1 MCFLYDPRNKS
12 KSKCN
17 QCDHAFA
24 PALPLKKH
32 EKIERKGQKVL
43 DGWTFSKIKCKQAM
57 NELLQKEE
65 IKIILHSFL
74 SIAHTLKIPVA
85 HFRVLYLTKWKLKSL
100 LWESLFGVFCQ
111 VTLVVLRPGRE
122 SYYVCQNELVF
133 VNITI

>member
-1 MCFLYDPRNKS
+1 MCFLVDPRNKS
-12 KSKCN
+12 FKCD
-17 QCDHAFA
+17 QCDHAFVNT
-24 PALPLKKH
+24 LHMKKQ
-32 EKIERKGQKVL
+32 EKRERRGRKVL

-57 NELLQKEE
+57 NKLLQKEE
-65 IKIILHSFL
+65 IQIIWHSFL

-85 HFRVLYLTKWKLKSL
+85 HFIIPYLMKWKLKSL